1 MLAPNSERC
10 RLCSKLAIAQAK
22 AQHGAEGTGCWDDR
36 HCHQRRSNKRHR
48 DRYNRQ
54 RRHKYRDA
62 KGGEMTVK
70 PIPIQVV
77 PAAVLHLYRTRI
89 GDPLHAVGA
98 ELWVGEKK
106 IAVVEPVHTLGLT
119 KSQVKGYLRQVLH
132 AFSQQQG
139 VVLEKFEA
147 QVELDPG
154 TCPITPCPL
163 RPY

>member
-10 RLCSKLAIAQAK
+10 RLCSKLAIAQAQ
-22 AQHGAEGTGCWDDR
+22 ARHGAEGTGCWDDS
-36 HCHQRRSNKRHR
+36 HCHQRRSYYRNRNRHNK
-48 DRYNRQ
+48 Q
-54 RRHKYRDA
+54 RRLKYREA
-62 KGGEMTVK
+62 NGSETAVK
-70 PIPIQVV
+70 VLLAPEI

-89 GDPLHAVGA
+89 GNPLHAVGA

-106 IAVVEPVHTLGLT
+106 AVVIEPVHTLGMT
-119 KSQVKGYLRQVLH
+119 GSQVKGYLHQVLQ

-139 VVLEKFEA
+139 VTLEKFET